1 MPPGTAAVAVA
12 RRESQVPDWRTALS
26 GLRLQSRVRWNESL
40 MRLNTWRIGGA
51 ADCVVDVQSL
61 KDLAQLLP
69 FIREHRVPWA
79 VIGKGSN
86 LLVPDKGWRGIVLH
100 LGKGFKGWEPLKEA
114 RTVRVGAA
122 LADVTFAQRCIAPG
136 WGGMEFLVGVPGTI
150 GGAVAMNAGAHGG
163 ETVDFLR
170 EVWWM
175 DLDGNLHQSPAETIE
190 FRYRFSGLN
199 ARNGVIVTQAAF
211 KLRESEPLE
220 VRRQVDAC
228 LRFREEKQ
236 PRNQPNCGSVF
247 KNPEGDHAARLIEV
261 SGLKG
266 AVRGGMQI
274 SSLHANFIVN
284 RGEGTA
290 ADVLALME
298 QAQEHVFRN
307 HGIRLEPEVQHLK
320 PLPFETLVKPPALS
334 SPVS

>member
-1 MPPGTAAVAVA
+1 MPSGAVAVEA
-12 RRESQVPDWRTALS
+12 VRRTPVVSDWRTALAE
-26 GLRLQSRVRWNESL
+26 LQLHSRVRWDESL
-40 MRLNTWRIGGA
+40 KRLNTWRIGGA

-61 KDLAQLLP
+61 DDLAQLLP
-69 FIREHRVPWA
+69 FIREQRVSWA

-86 LLVPDKGWRGIVLH
+86 LLVPDEGWRGLVLH
-100 LGKGFKGWEPLKEA
+100 LGKGFKGWAPLETP

-122 LADVTFAQRCIAPG
+122 LADVTFAQRCIEPG

-163 ETVDFLR
+163 ESVDFLR
-170 EVWWM
+170 EVWW
-175 DLDGNLHQSPAETIE
+175 LDMGGNLRHAPAEAIE
-190 FRYRFSGLN
+190 FRYRFSELN
-199 ARNGVIVTQAAF
+199 AHNGVVVTHATF
-211 KLRESEPLE
+211 ELRESQPPE
-220 VRRQVDAC
+220 VRKQVDAC

-247 KNPEGDHAARLIEV
+247 KNPEGGHAARLIEV

-274 SSLHANFIVN
+274 SPLHANFIVN

-290 ADVLALME
+290 TDALALIE
-298 QAQEHVFRN
+298 QAQERVFRD
-307 HGIRLEPEVQHLK
+307 HGIRLELEVQHLK
-320 PLPFETLVKPPALS
+320 RLPFETLVPPPASS

>member
-1 MPPGTAAVAVA
+1 MLPGTVAAAAV
-12 RRESQVPDWRTALS
+12 RRATVVPEWRTALAA
-26 GLRLQSRVRWNESL
+26 LRLHSRVRWDESL
-40 MRLNTWRIGGA
+40 KRLNTWRIGGV

-61 KDLAQLLP
+61 DDLAQLLP
-69 FIREHRVPWA
+69 FIQKQRVPWT

-86 LLVPDKGWRGIVLH
+86 LLVPDEGWRGLVLH
-100 LGKGFKGWEPLKEA
+100 LGKGFKDWVPLEA
-114 RTVRVGAA
+114 PQTVRVGAA
-122 LADVTFAQRCIAPG
+122 LADVTFAQRCIEPG

-163 ETVDFLR
+163 EIVDFLR
-170 EVWWM
+170 EVCW
-175 DLDGNLHQSPAETIE
+175 LDMGGNLRHAPAEAIE
-190 FRYRFSGLN
+190 FHYRFSGLN
-199 ARNGVIVTQAAF
+199 ACNGVLVTHATF
-211 KLRESEPLE
+211 ELRESQPPE
-220 VRRQVDAC
+220 VRKQVDAC

-247 KNPEGDHAARLIEV
+247 KNPENDHAARLIEA

-290 ADVLALME
+290 ADALALIE
-298 QAQEHVFRN
+298 QAQERVFQD

-320 PLPFETLVKPPALS
+320 PLPFETLVPLLASS